1 MPTRATHSQPKGAE
15 VARLESD
22 IMAAA
27 FKGLPMGKREANPNG
42 ASLEVCPFF
51 NSHLGCVAHGGAKR
65 PESECSRAHA
75 EKPPKEFSH
84 AALALQATKGGHK
97 QLPRFMGQ
105 AAQQMLVQGYSL
117 AYRADSDGKQLSS
130 RDAAVA
136 VGNAARH
143 RSLGQVL
150 GDGDSAAK
158 FMQADLE
165 RDTLQADLEHDYYQF
180 GYEWDPPPSTEAVI
194 GDVSDESASTLQA
207 STSCRPGGSYDVDL
221 PPQSL

>member
-27 FKGLPMGKREANPNG
+27 FKGLPMGKREASPNG
-42 ASLEVCPFF
+42 AAVEVCPFV
-51 NSHLGCVAHGGAKR
+51 NSHLGCLAHGGAKR
-65 PESECSRAHA
+65 PASESECSRAHA

-84 AALALQATKGGHK
+84 AALALLATKGGHK
-97 QLPRFMGQ
+97 QPPRIMGQ

-117 AYRADSDGKQLSS
+117 AWRADSDGKQQLLSS

-143 RSLGQVL
+143 
-150 GDGDSAAK
+150 
-158 FMQADLE
+158 
-165 RDTLQADLEHDYYQF
+165 
-180 GYEWDPPPSTEAVI
+180 
-194 GDVSDESASTLQA
+194 
-207 STSCRPGGSYDVDL
+207 
-221 PPQSL
+221 